1 MSPRETELQRD
12 QKWAGQNAPA
22 RPATTTGGQRVNY
35 FGSVLQWLG
44 ITTLILLLGVIA
56 YLIVTAFL
64 KEEVSESTTV
74 RKVVES
80 RKDADRV
87 EALPFQV
94 KTAAGDFL
102 SEARRL
108 YDAGNHSQA
117 IVYLFSH
124 ELVELD
130 KHHVIRLAKGKTNRQ
145 YVREARRRPNL
156 AATLEVTMIV
166 FEDAFFG
173 KKTISREAF
182 ERCWQ
187 QLDSFQTE
195 LDRAQRAA
203 A

>member
-1 MSPRETELQRD
+1 MSPREVEIERE
-12 QKWAGQNAPA
+12 QKWAGENAPA
-22 RPATTTGGQRVNY
+22 RPTTTGGGQRVNY
-35 FGSVLQWLG
+35 FGTVLQGLG
-44 ITTLILLLGVIA
+44 ITALILLLGVIA

-64 KEEVSESTTV
+64 RDEVSESAAV

-80 RKDADRV
+80 RQDDDRV
-87 EALPFQV
+87 EALPFKV
-94 KTAAGDFL
+94 KAAGGDFL

-108 YDAGNHSQA
+108 NETGNYSQA

-145 YVREARRRPNL
+145 YVRETRRRPEL
-156 AATLEVTMIV
+156 AATLECTMIV

-173 KKTISREAF
+173 KKNISREAF
-182 ERCWQ
+182 ERCWRR
-187 QLDSFQTE
+187 LDAFQAE
-195 LDRAQRAA
+195 LDRARSAA